1 MGSLCWPFAP
11 WLSPKKRLFKLKS
24 RPSSHMVLTPTL
36 SVTDTELCLTPVC
49 PTPLALFFLML
60 PTPLTPTPALTLS
73 PPLPTTT
80 TSWTPPR
87 NHRLTCPV
95 LTPTSTKSLEMIDQI
110 NQETSKQ
117 TNKNS
122 KLSLNMKCKNYWNET
137 KKTFTSPT
145 KKKNF
150 FSPQKKKKKKKKKK

>member
-1 MGSLCWPFAP
+1 MGRPCSSLCWPFAP

-60 PTPLTPTPALTLS
+60 PTPPTPTPALTLS
-73 PPLPTTT
+73 PPLPTT
-80 TSWTPPR
+80 
-87 NHRLTCPV
+87 
-95 LTPTSTKSLEMIDQI
+95 TKSLEMIDQI

-117 TNKNS
+117 TNKQKQQALFEYEVQ
-122 KLSLNMKCKNYWNET
+122 KLLEKN
-137 KKTFTSPT
+137 KI
-145 KKKNF
+145 F
-150 FSPQKKKKKKKKKK
+150 FPPKKKKKKKKKKKS

>member
-1 MGSLCWPFAP
+1 MKTMLIVMLAICAMVVTEEETLQAEEQTLISYRSCSSLCWPFAP

-60 PTPLTPTPALTLS
+60 PTPPTPTPALTLS

-87 NHRLTCPV
+87 NHRLT
-95 LTPTSTKSLEMIDQI
+95 
-110 NQETSKQ
+110 
-117 TNKNS
+117 
-122 KLSLNMKCKNYWNET
+122 
-137 KKTFTSPT
+137 
-145 KKKNF
+145 
-150 FSPQKKKKKKKKKK
+150 